1 MAVATDASIVAEV
14 ALDEALAIH
23 LETLSFSTSA
33 KNLVSRLFFSERKF
47 IHFVLNSVLLG

>member
-23 LETLSFSTSA
+23 LETLSFGTSA
-33 KNLVSRLFFSERKF
+33 KNLVSRLFFSEWKF
-47 IHFVLNSVLLG
+47 IHFVLNSVLFG